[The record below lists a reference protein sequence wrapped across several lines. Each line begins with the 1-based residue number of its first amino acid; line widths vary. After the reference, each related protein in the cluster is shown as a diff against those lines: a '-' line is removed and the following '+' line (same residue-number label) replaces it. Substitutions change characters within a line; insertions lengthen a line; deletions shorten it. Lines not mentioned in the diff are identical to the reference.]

1 MGRGQGQ
8 GVSKG
13 TIRERIGWLEY
24 RAHFEALSVT
34 TLKNTSARTIV
45 AMPSTMVALPSSAN
59 DAADAPRAQE
69 PTTAARAAPT
79 ICAMMSRRGS
89 AQVSKRPFLAKRA
102 TVMAGLKAAKP
113 LIHTHVARVVPM
125 ANAEPSEP
133 DVEMPAMPRKRKK
146 VATASP
152 PRGALRAKP

>member
-13 TIRERIGWLEY
+13 TIRERIGWLAY
-24 RAHFEALSVT
+24 RAHEALSVT

-113 LIHTHVARVVPM
+113 SPIHTHVARVVPM
-125 ANAEPSEP
+125 ANAEPSELIA
-133 DVEMPAMPRKRKK
+133 EMPAMPRTRKK